1 MKLLKRCIIVIVAL
15 VVIDVLVGFACR
27 AILKSV
33 PDNNSPLAI
42 DKHNIFEENSDVII
56 MGASQA
62 KHNFNPRIITDSL
75 GMKAYVAAQ
84 DGIDVIQNY
93 IYLKAIFDRKPPK
106 VVILEVFHGYLDG
119 SMKYRISNLNMWY
132 GLSKPVTDYFDSQA
146 SWQEKL
152 KLKSNLY
159 VYNGL
164 LQHLVRMKVRAE
176 DAIDGYVP
184 MSGRYKGGFAQ
195 NDNFHADDEELEY
208 LDMIV
213 DLCKSNHTRLFM
225 VRSPIFLVNDTYN
238 SWLAD
243 YCKKNDLPLLNHSA
257 DKELTDHPEL
267 FREMLHLNKDGA
279 DKFTKMIAGEIKAML
294 NRE

>member
-1 MKLLKRCIIVIVAL
+1 
-15 VVIDVLVGFACR
+15 ACR

-33 PDNNSPLAI
+33 PNNNSPLAI

-62 KHNFNPRIITDSL
+62 KHNFDPRILTDSL
-75 GMKAYVAAQ
+75 GMKAYVAGQ

-106 VVILEVFHGYLDG
+106 VVILEVFSAYLDG

-132 GLSKPVTDYFDSQA
+132 GLSEPVTEYFDSQA

-159 VYNGL
+159 IYNGL

-184 MSGRYKGGFAQ
+184 MTGQYKGSFFTNNKFETDA
-195 NDNFHADDEELEY
+195 EELKY

-213 DLCKSNHTRLFM
+213 DLCKSKHTRLFM
-225 VRSPIFLVNDTYN
+225 VRSPIFLINDTYN
-238 SWLAD
+238 AWLAD
-243 YCKKNDLPLLNHSA
+243 YCKKNNLPLLNHSA
-257 DKELTDHPEL
+257 DKEMTDHPEL
-267 FREMLHLNKDGA
+267 FREMLHLNKNGA
-279 DKFTKMIAGEIKAML
+279 DKFTRIIASELKAML
-294 NRE
+294 K

>member
-1 MKLLKRCIIVIVAL
+1 MKLLKRCAIVLVAL
-15 VVIDVLVGFACR
+15 VVIDILVGVACR
-27 AILKSV
+27 AILRSV

-42 DKHNIFEENSDVII
+42 DKHNIFDEKSDVII

-62 KHNFNPRIITDSL
+62 KHHYDPRIFTDSL

-106 VVILEVFHGYLDG
+106 VVILEVYPAYLDG
-119 SMKYRISNLNMWY
+119 SMKHRISNLNMWY
-132 GLSKPVTDYFDSQA
+132 GLSKPVTEYFDSQS
-146 SWQEKL
+146 SWQERL

-164 LQHLVRMKVRAE
+164 LQHLVRMKIRAE
-176 DAIDGYVP
+176 NAIDGYVP
-184 MSGRYKGGFAQ
+184 MTGRYKGEFFT
-195 NDNFHADDEELEY
+195 NNKFTSDPEELKY
-208 LDMIV
+208 LDKIV
-213 DLCKSNHTRLFM
+213 DLCKNNGSRLFM
-225 VRSPIFLVNDTYN
+225 VRSPIFLINDVYN
-238 SWLAD
+238 AWLTD
-243 YCKKNDLPLLNHSA
+243 YCKKKKLTLLNHSA

-279 DKFTKMIAGEIKAML
+279 DKFSKILASEIKSML
-294 NRE
+294 EQE

>member
-1 MKLLKRCIIVIVAL
+1 MKLLKRCAIVLVAL
-15 VVIDVLVGFACR
+15 VVIDVIVGVACR
-27 AILKSV
+27 AILRSV

-42 DKHNIFEENSDVII
+42 DKHNIFEEKSDVII

-62 KHNFNPRIITDSL
+62 KHNFDPRIITDSL

-106 VVILEVFHGYLDG
+106 VVILEVFPAYLDG

-132 GLSKPVTDYFDSQA
+132 GLSKPVTEYFDLQS

-176 DAIDGYVP
+176 DAIDGFVP
-184 MSGRYKGGFAQ
+184 MTGQYKGGFTT
-195 NDNFHADDEELEY
+195 NNHFTTDPEELKY
-208 LDMIV
+208 LDKIV
-213 DLCKSNHTRLFM
+213 DLCKNKCTKLFL
-225 VRSPIFLVNDTYN
+225 VRSPIFLINDTYN
-238 SWLAD
+238 VWLTD
-243 YCKKNDLPLLNHSA
+243 YCKKNDLTLLNYSA
-257 DKELTDHPEL
+257 DKEMTDHPEL
-267 FREMLHLNKDGA
+267 FREKLHLNKDGA
-279 DKFTKMIAGEIKAML
+279 DKFTRMIASKLKSLLE
-294 NRE
+294 EE